1 MKNKPYKRF
10 LAFLLCAAMLI
21 TYMPSTAFTFADE
34 GSDEQQTVEEAKPAA
49 PAAEKKVEKKEE
61 KVDDSDDLDFD
72 NIFGAFKRR

>member
-61 KVDDSDDLDFD
+61 KKEEAKAE
-72 NIFGAFKRR
+72 NIF